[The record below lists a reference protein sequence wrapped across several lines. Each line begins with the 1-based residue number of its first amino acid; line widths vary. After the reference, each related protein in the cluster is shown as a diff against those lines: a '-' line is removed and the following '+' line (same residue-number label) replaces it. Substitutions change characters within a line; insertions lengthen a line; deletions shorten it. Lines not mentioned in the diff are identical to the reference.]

1 MSQHL
6 TSDVTVL
13 PQSASLHMIIVE
25 FQVRMFRT
33 VRKIVTQIHLKLST
47 LPGFFNDKFISLNTV
62 RLDTFC
68 TYT

>member
-47 LPGFFNDKFISLNTV
+47 LPGFFNDKLISLNTV
-62 RLDTFC
+62 HLHIFC
-68 TYT
+68 T